1 MNLVVSHWS
10 ANAAVLAGCLVI
22 AAVHL
27 AGLRGLLTDA
37 RRAGGAPPPGLARE
51 AIAFYG
57 GMLAVL
63 LALVSPLGY
72 WSGTFIWVRALQD
85 LLLGVVAPPLI
96 VLGAPWLLLRRG
108 LGSGRQ
114 QDATAQAVTAQ
125 AVTGPVEAGG
135 LVGGA
140 AAGLPGAAR
149 PGPPQAVALASPRW
163 LSWPVM
169 VTALFIVVWCGWY
182 VPALYDA
189 GVHHP
194 VVLAAQAVSY
204 LVVGVL
210 FWLQLIGSRPYR
222 PQFGPLYRVMLVAAT
237 VLGSTILGM
246 VLGFG
251 PNVIYPAYRGVG
263 SHHLLTV
270 AGDQQL
276 GGAEL
281 WVLVVPV
288 YVIAG
293 IALLVSWLKDEESQ
307 DLTLG
312 LDRMLRPS
320 KSAWPTRTG
329 WR

>member
-10 ANAAVLAGCLVI
+10 ANVAVLAGCLVI

-27 AGLRGLLTDA
+27 AGLRGLRADA
-37 RRAGGAPPPGLARE
+37 RRAGSGLPPGEARPALPPGLVRE
-51 AIAFYG
+51 VIAFYA

-96 VLGAPWLLLRRG
+96 VLGAPWLVLRRG
-108 LGSGRQ
+108 LGH
-114 QDATAQAVTAQ
+114 
-125 AVTGPVEAGG
+125 
-135 LVGGA
+135 
-140 AAGLPGAAR
+140 AGLAGTAG
-149 PGPPQAVALASPRW
+149 PGPARAVAPASPRW
-163 LSWPVM
+163 LSWPVA
-169 VTALFIVVWCGWY
+169 VTALFGVVWCGWY
-182 VPALYDA
+182 IPALYDA

-194 VVLAAQAVSY
+194 VVLGAQAVSY
-204 LVVGVL
+204 LAVGVL
-210 FWLQLIGSRPYR
+210 FWLQLIGSRPYQ
-222 PQFGPLYRVMLVAAT
+222 PQFGPLYRVMLIAAT

-246 VLGFG
+246 VLAFG
-251 PNVIYPAYRGVG
+251 PNVIYPAYRGAG

-281 WVLVVPV
+281 WVLVVPG
-288 YVIAG
+288 YVIVG

-307 DLTLG
+307 ALTLG
-312 LDRMLRPS
+312 LDRMLRPH
-320 KSAWPTRTG
+320 KSAWPSRTG